1 MTHSTSWATAAWKT
15 WTHPI
20 LELSPL
26 THCSAWDR
34 QLAVTLIMIE
44 LKTHTN
50 AHQERPTWLKVTPI
64 SHGEAACDEGE
75 FMKTSVWCF
84 IRADSHV
91 MWIFKAHS
99 HCQRPLWLSLSV
111 MESYKGKRDGQRR
124 TKVTRSYGTENL
136 TLFFRELR
144 RNTNGIFSL
153 SSLLPI
159 SLQSPSIYMF
169 YLYLYFFIY
178 PLFNLF
184 VSARSKSVF
193 LERLENAITH
203 LQIQTGSQQYT
214 VYKNKWRLEEEKK
227 ATLGKMG
234 KRISSSFTAGFFI
247 LGYKEKAHSPRS
259 II

>member
-1 MTHSTSWATAAWKT
+1 
-15 WTHPI
+15 
-20 LELSPL
+20 
-26 THCSAWDR
+26 
-34 QLAVTLIMIE
+34 MIE

-91 MWIFKAHS
+91 MWIFKDHS

-111 MESYKGKRDGQRR
+111 MQSYKGKRDGQRQ
-124 TKVTRSYGTENL
+124 TKSDQKL
-136 TLFFRELR
+136 WDRELNFVFQR
-144 RNTNGIFSL
+144 AKEKYQWHF
-153 SSLLPI
+153 SLLPT

-214 VYKNKWRLEEEKK
+214 VYNNKWRLEEEEKK
-227 ATLGKMG
+227 KLHLGKWE
-234 KRISSSFTAGFFI
+234 KEFLLPLQQDSSF
-247 LGYKEKAHSPRS
+247 
-259 II
+259 